1 MAGDTLAA
9 LVLRQAATLVRQ
21 PNLGN
26 PWKPLAIALALLL
39 AAALLALAL
48 LATGMMQL
56 GFSLL

>member
-1 MAGDTLAA
+1 M
-9 LVLRQAATLVRQ
+9 RQ

-48 LATGMMQL
+48 LATGVMQL